1 MLDQSTKAHWK
12 VWKYWRTVAILL
24 KAHWKVWKFENIEN
38 SGGANPLGCVHYKIE
53 RMPSQRP
60 CIRCS
65 SRLRASSKAPP
76 TSSTAHKA
84 AVCEVGGH
92 NIGISGALAWLE
104 ARWPALSPIG
114 AQQSESSCTGVSGM
128 LTEVLS
134 EGRLHNNNNIGC
146 VALVNQPRRK

>member
-1 MLDQSTKAHWK
+1 
-12 VWKYWRTVAILL
+12 
-24 KAHWKVWKFENIEN
+24 
-38 SGGANPLGCVHYKIE
+38 
-53 RMPSQRP
+53 MPSQRP

-104 ARWPALSPIG
+104 ARWPALSPNV
-114 AQQSESSCTGVSGM
+114 QSTNPINPINHQIQSTIKSNQSNQSSNPIDNQIQSIQSIKSNRQSNPINPINH
-128 LTEVLS
+128 LS
-134 EGRLHNNNNIGC
+134 IFHFSYN
-146 VALVNQPRRK
+146 